1 MPVANICA
9 TAVGLFIAAFGVL
22 GLWSPA
28 ILLELG
34 KALQA
39 TGGIW
44 LLAFIRVVC
53 GAILLWAAP
62 NSRTPRILIGLGIL
76 IIIVGLA
83 LPTATPEELAEV
95 HRAIEVD
102 LAAGKIRP
110 KPGLTLP
117 LAEAAKAHELLG
129 AQGKRGQVVLLP

>member
-39 TGGIW
+39 TGGVW

-83 LPTATPEELAEV
+83 TPFIGIEKP
-95 HRAIEVD
+95 RAMFEWW
-102 LAAGKIRP
+102 
-110 KPGLTLP
+110 TS
-117 LAEAAKAHELLG
+117 
-129 AQGKRGQVVLLP
+129 QGSSIARTWPVIAIAVGGFIAWVVTPA